1 MNKHLEV
8 DVGVHLVGPGHREV
22 EPGQGLHVVIL
33 ETKVMPVKEAAS
45 LLSLSNTLH
54 QEPHGDSPKKIFAKT
69 FSPNHGFIEFKLKT

>member
-1 MNKHLEV
+1 
-8 DVGVHLVGPGHREV
+8 
-22 EPGQGLHVVIL
+22 
-33 ETKVMPVKEAAS
+33 MPVKEAAS